1 VSDIKRALLIG
12 VDLAN
17 NKDFSIDESL
27 EELSQL
33 ADTKGAKTIQTIIQK
48 KDKPDHKFF
57 IGKGKVFEIEKICI
71 KENIGIVIFD
81 DNLTPAQQKNLEDI
95 IPAKI
100 IDRTQLIL
108 DIFAQRA
115 RTQEAKLQIELA
127 DKYYQLP
134 RLIGRTGILS
144 QQVGNIGVRGGA
156 GERRIEIDRRRI
168 RDRIAYLKKE
178 IEKIKYHRTVQRAK
192 REEVPIPVVSLV
204 GYTNVGK
211 STLLNY
217 LTKKNSVYAD
227 NKLFATLDTTTR
239 KVKLPSGKIVL
250 FTDTVGFIKK
260 LPHQL
265 IAAFKSTIEEITHS
279 DLIIHLIDATNPNY
293 RNAEKVVLGVLKDIE
308 ADKIPIINVYNKC
321 DLIKNKFYQSNCLCI
336 SASKGDK
343 VLDLL
348 NIIDKK
354 LEGNM
359 KYRKLIIPFS
369 KLSIVDRIKS
379 VGRIINYLPYKNFVK
394 LTIMIDEKN
403 WEQTKKKLN
412 LNSKNTR

>member
-1 VSDIKRALLIG
+1 MYKNLIYFTRVSDIKRALLIG

-168 RDRIAYLKKE
+168 RDRIAYLKK
-178 IEKIKYHRTVQRAK
+178 
-192 REEVPIPVVSLV
+192 
-204 GYTNVGK
+204 
-211 STLLNY
+211 
-217 LTKKNSVYAD
+217 
-227 NKLFATLDTTTR
+227 
-239 KVKLPSGKIVL
+239 
-250 FTDTVGFIKK
+250 

>member
-1 VSDIKRALLIG
+1 MSDIKRALLIG

-359 KYRKLIIPFS
+359 KYRKLII
-369 KLSIVDRIKS
+369 
-379 VGRIINYLPYKNFVK
+379 
-394 LTIMIDEKN
+394 
-403 WEQTKKKLN
+403 
-412 LNSKNTR
+412 